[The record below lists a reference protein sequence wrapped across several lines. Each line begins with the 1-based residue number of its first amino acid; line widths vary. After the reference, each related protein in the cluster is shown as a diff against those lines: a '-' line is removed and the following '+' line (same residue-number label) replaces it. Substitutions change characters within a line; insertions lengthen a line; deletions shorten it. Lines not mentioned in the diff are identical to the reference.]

1 MYFETIIPIIVF
13 FFGAIIG
20 SFLNV
25 VILRFRSGRTIGGR
39 SACMACSKTLTPG
52 ELVPIGS
59 FLSQRGRCTLC
70 KTKIS
75 WQYPAVE
82 ALTGALFVFV
92 YFRFAYLLPASWLLF
107 SILFVY
113 TALIVSVLIVLSVYD
128 IRHKILPD
136 KMVVIFASIALIGMF
151 LFRGDAVVLHVPRL
165 SQLVAGILL
174 PAPFTFL
181 WYISKGKWMGLGD
194 AKLMVGI
201 GFLLGLSAGV
211 TAILFS
217 FWLGAIYSLLLI
229 VLAPLFRKGSV
240 TFKTAV
246 PFGPFLALG
255 TIIVLLGGYDLWS
268 LVRLAVM

>member
-1 MYFETIIPIIVF
+1 MYLETILPIIIF
-13 FFGAIIG
+13 FFGSIIG

-25 VILRFRSGRTIGGR
+25 VILRFRSGRSIGGR
-39 SACMACSKTLTPG
+39 SACMVCSKTLTPG

-59 FLSQRGRCTLC
+59 FLSQRGRCTGC
-70 KTKIS
+70 KTRIS

-82 ALTGALFVFV
+82 ALTGALFVLI
-92 YFRFAYLLPASWLLF
+92 YFRFAYLLPSSWLLF
-107 SILFVY
+107 VVLFSY
-113 TALIVSVLIVLSVYD
+113 TAILVSTLIVLSVYD

-136 KMVVIFASIALIGMF
+136 KMVVIFASIALIGMVV
-151 LFRGDAVVLHVPRL
+151 LRGDAVVLHIPKL
-165 SQLVAGILL
+165 SQLLAGILL

-181 WYISKGKWMGLGD
+181 WYVSKGKWMGLGD
-194 AKLMVGI
+194 SKLMVGI
-201 GFLLGLSAGV
+201 GFLLGLSGGV
-211 TAILFS
+211 TAILFA

-268 LVRLAVM
+268 LVRLAIL